1 LTCNWPGPAAPLH
14 ARTENNS
21 RGGSRAK
28 PGKLPFAITPQDR
41 AEGSRP
47 KSRMTQISG
56 ASLRIARPRPTS
68 TRLAYDDRRQDCPT
82 PASHLLEQFEGV
94 EHCND
99 PQASGMPTKPHA
111 RIKWS
116 RVVPP
121 CRRPCVAMIISLR
134 HSHFVQ
140 HFLLHI
146 VTLVDGLYHVIADE
160 ADDVPPLCTWSHCM
174 PVSSARR
181 D

>member
-1 LTCNWPGPAAPLH
+1 MTCNWPGPAAPLH
-14 ARTENNS
+14 ARTGNNS

-41 AEGSRP
+41 AEVSRP

-99 PQASGMPTKPHA
+99 PPSQ
-111 RIKWS
+111 R
-116 RVVPP
+116 
-121 CRRPCVAMIISLR
+121 
-134 HSHFVQ
+134 
-140 HFLLHI
+140 
-146 VTLVDGLYHVIADE
+146 DADE
-160 ADDVPPLCTWSHCM
+160 APCKNQVESGGAALPSPMRCHDHLLTPLPLRPTLPASY
-174 PVSSARR
+174 SDARGR
-181 D
+181 PLSCNCR